1 MKLILLK
8 MELVCKPLII
18 IMKFKDIYTSL
29 NTEVNLQRFHP
40 KIDIEV
46 ESFSDSQ
53 NKIDLWDD
61 LENTIDASWNQNIQ
75 LKKLSEDNK
84 PIDSV
89 FQKKKPLI
97 YISEQNQ
104 KRFRLWYIKS
114 KIILVSEKFSTLF
127 NQSKTLKYGSIFL
140 LIIFSAFINKMLIEY
155 NTNRWYEKLLSI
167 QNTSDNKSI
176 DSKINWA
183 HSNFTLA
190 KILFFPFKIIPGKD
204 AQNASLIIEWWKEIT
219 TILRKNVSLIN
230 DVSKLIKEKKVEN
243 IMFSQL
249 LLNNKK
255 SFIELH
261 SDIEK
266 VEDIYNQ
273 IEFWEDNLELW
284 YRLDTFKQ
292 TLKQAKYY
300 SYTLNNNFDTFL
312 EVLGHSQRKRY
323 LIAFQNND
331 EIRANWGFMWSL
343 WLVDIFRW
351 QIKNFERNDVY
362 FYEFKIKKEDFIRE
376 IAPEWINKMT
386 PYFWLRDAN
395 YYINHKDSGDSI
407 KFFMKKAWYP
417 IDWIL
422 YINMTTLSQVLNLVW
437 EFESTT
443 LGQTVNS
450 QNFSTIMSVLVE
462 SKVSQFWTTWTPKQ
476 VLFDFMNE
484 FQGVLK
490 EKNISQASIA
500 KIIYNDI
507 SSRDINFY
515 SFNRQEREL
524 LETLSIYNPIDYFS
538 TLDFSYPVFTSI
550 SWNKSDR
557 YIEHSYNKIIEQWP
571 ECSFYTTLEIQNKHT
586 FWEKDN
592 TYISN
597 LIDPL
602 NINRELKDT
611 LAFIQWNWENKHYVR
626 VIIPKEAV
634 ISTKNV
640 DIIDYSDRGQSI
652 NFYMNTPVWQT
663 SSFKL
668 EYYLPNKQCKTYSY
682 KFYKQPWIEE
692 FDISIDNLWD
702 KNEFLNNKKDVY
714 IN

>member
-1 MKLILLK
+1 
-8 MELVCKPLII
+8 
-18 IMKFKDIYTSL
+18 
-29 NTEVNLQRFHP
+29 
-40 KIDIEV
+40 
-46 ESFSDSQ
+46 
-53 NKIDLWDD
+53 
-61 LENTIDASWNQNIQ
+61 
-75 LKKLSEDNK
+75 
-84 PIDSV
+84 
-89 FQKKKPLI
+89 
-97 YISEQNQ
+97 
-104 KRFRLWYIKS
+104 
-114 KIILVSEKFSTLF
+114 
-127 NQSKTLKYGSIFL
+127 
-140 LIIFSAFINKMLIEY
+140 
-155 NTNRWYEKLLSI
+155 
-167 QNTSDNKSI
+167 
-176 DSKINWA
+176 
-183 HSNFTLA
+183 
-190 KILFFPFKIIPGKD
+190 
-204 AQNASLIIEWWKEIT
+204 
-219 TILRKNVSLIN
+219 
-230 DVSKLIKEKKVEN
+230 
-243 IMFSQL
+243 
-249 LLNNKK
+249 
-255 SFIELH
+255 
-261 SDIEK
+261 
-266 VEDIYNQ
+266 
-273 IEFWEDNLELW
+273 
-284 YRLDTFKQ
+284 
-292 TLKQAKYY
+292 
-300 SYTLNNNFDTFL
+300 
-312 EVLGHSQRKRY
+312 
-323 LIAFQNND
+323 
-331 EIRANWGFMWSL
+331 
-343 WLVDIFRW
+343 
-351 QIKNFERNDVY
+351 
-362 FYEFKIKKEDFIRE
+362 
-376 IAPEWINKMT
+376 
-386 PYFWLRDAN
+386 
-395 YYINHKDSGDSI
+395 
-407 KFFMKKAWYP
+407 
-417 IDWIL
+417 
-422 YINMTTLSQVLNLVW
+422 
-437 EFESTT
+437 
-443 LGQTVNS
+443 
-450 QNFSTIMSVLVE
+450 
-462 SKVSQFWTTWTPKQ
+462 
-476 VLFDFMNE
+476 MNE